1 MNSIIYSQKFKRD
14 YKRLKKKHFNI
25 KKLQEVVHLLMMN
38 ETLPLKYHDH
48 ALSGDLQGMREL
60 HIEKDWLLIYQ
71 INDDEL
77 TLLLLRTGSHD
88 QLFK

>member
-38 ETLPLKYHDH
+38 ETLSLKYHDH
-48 ALSGDLQGMREL
+48 VLSDDL
-60 HIEKDWLLIYQ
+60 
-71 INDDEL
+71 
-77 TLLLLRTGSHD
+77 
-88 QLFK
+88 